1 MEQSETPFKAT
12 EKPKKARGRRIFDI
26 IVIVII
32 VIICGVLLKTLLTQ
46 LSLKHE
52 VSSARTVSD
61 QIINDIRK
69 QNGQDVRAHGDKIFQ
84 AQNSAANLTTQ
95 FKAAAQV
102 TASTPAVERQT
113 VTNDKNQQAVS
124 VIYKFPN
131 KQPFYIRIIV
141 VKPKGSDKFQ
151 IVNLKGDTTEKP
163 LLTNKY

>member
-1 MEQSETPFKAT
+1 MEQSEKPISAT
-12 EKPKKARGRRIFDI
+12 DKPPKARGRKIFDI
-26 IVIVII
+26 AVIVII
-32 VIICGVLLKTLLTQ
+32 VLICGILLRTLLNQ

-61 QIINDIRK
+61 LIVNDIRK
-69 QNGQDVRAHGDKIFQ
+69 QNGQDVRAHGDKTFQ
-84 AQNSAANLTTQ
+84 AQNTAANLTAQ
-95 FKAAAQV
+95 FKAAAKL
-102 TASTPAVERQT
+102 TATTPAIDRQT

-151 IVNLKGDTTEKP
+151 IVNLKGDTREST
-163 LLTNKY
+163 LISNKY